1 MLEGL
6 FSLDSTFRAKLS
18 VMFKGRLLH
27 STVHSDD
34 HVTDC
39 NHRTIQ
45 RGGEYDDDP
54 FQTGHNNRHRP
65 YRTRVLGWLLPPIAM
80 TGVRLGGEHEMR
92 GDERQSEI
100 VLMGDL
106 GRVVS
111 QLGLMGTSAN
121 AGSGM
126 VLVRR
131 SGVGWGGC
139 CARCQGM
146 FFAVQGDSARHL
158 TLLTVTDGDLH
169 VRFELNAPRVVDGG
183 PGC

>member
-1 MLEGL
+1 
-6 FSLDSTFRAKLS
+6 
-18 VMFKGRLLH
+18 MFKCRLLH

-39 NHRTIQ
+39 NHRIIQ

-80 TGVRLGGEHEMR
+80 NGVCLGGGQEMR

-100 VLMGDL
+100 VLMGNL

-111 QLGLMGTSAN
+111 QQ
-121 AGSGM
+121 
-126 VLVRR
+126 RI
-131 SGVGWGGC
+131 
-139 CARCQGM
+139 
-146 FFAVQGDSARHL
+146 
-158 TLLTVTDGDLH
+158 DGN
-169 VRFELNAPRVVDGG
+169 VS
-183 PGC
+183 